1 VRFALTTLTIGCWT
15 LLASGAG
22 AAAAPAP
29 GQGPRVVDVVTVGDV
44 RSERAHEFAGEGVMD
59 GAAGGRAFR
68 QTSGWQRYSLSVFD
82 DTEVTIVCT
91 FRGSEGSK
99 LAFDLV
105 VEGRTIVSRTFVTPD
120 AKPTSVALRV
130 PADVTRG
137 RTVIAVTLRS
147 SSGPTPGLMEIRSVQ
162 EHLELW

>member
-1 VRFALTTLTIGCWT
+1 M
-15 LLASGAG
+15 SSM
-22 AAAAPAP
+22 P
-29 GQGPRVVDVVTVGDV
+29 
-44 RSERAHEFAGEGVMD
+44 
-59 GAAGGRAFR
+59 
-68 QTSGWQRYSLSVFD
+68 D

-147 SSGPTPGLMEIRSVQ
+147 SSGPPPGLMEIRSVQ